1 MAARRSWAGRLGVS
15 CGVAIVLWAGAAAGL
30 PDATGFRPAVSVVH
44 VTAEMASSLAPL
56 SHRLTTR
63 AQHTIDRLLVL
74 AGDVGAFWLRA
85 VLSTAVF
92 LIVAA
97 FASVADT
104 HMFTLRHE
112 PPGAVAR
119 YLGHGIWTFFLI
131 LLDRRTPYTARMLL
145 TVALVYWLVPFDLI
159 DDKSLVPGF
168 IDDVAITVA
177 AAKGFVYLCPTSL
190 VAAHAHAVEE
200 RAHRRRLPS
209 PPKFAA
215 RR

>member
-1 MAARRSWAGRLGVS
+1 MAARSSWAGRLWVS
-15 CGVAIVLWAGAAAGL
+15 CGIAIVLCAGAAAGL
-30 PDATGFRPAVSVVH
+30 PDATGFRPAVSAVH
-44 VTAEMASSLAPL
+44 VTAEMAGSLAPL

-63 AQHTIDRLLVL
+63 TQHTVDRLLLL
-74 AGDVGAFWLRA
+74 AGDVGAFWLWA
-85 VLSTAVF
+85 VLSIAVF

-104 HMFTLRHE
+104 RMFTLRHE

-119 YLGHGIWTFFLI
+119 YLGHGLRTFFLI
-131 LLDRRTPYTARMLL
+131 LLDRRTPYMARILL
-145 TVALVYWLVPFDLI
+145 TAALIYWLVPFDLI
-159 DDKSLVPGF
+159 ADKSLVPGF
-168 IDDVAITVA
+168 IDDVAVTVA

-200 RAHRRRLPS
+200 RARRRLPS
-209 PPKFAA
+209 PPNFAA